1 MLDSQEDDMPVT
13 NEILPF
19 APQATVA
26 LSEILSLAEYTADS
40 QRLRGNQPGI
50 ARLELVNTVLK
61 QTSHMTAGLAQF
73 IANRYDGGVKDDG
86 NLDAVESGLQAAI
99 MSLVSGVTD
108 PLSKTL
114 ATLEAIRKS
123 WIGAPRYH
131 RSTVLPPDYAW
142 VNGDLIL
149 FEDRPEF
156 EEVYL
161 AGGFEG
167 MLLEANAT
175 SEQIA
180 ANLGK
185 FRKHPNGLGLYLPSC
200 GEQFFRAWGQGTGD
214 AGGYNAP
221 GLPNIQGVSSGD
233 NCLTTHVLSIGPVWT
248 GPLRV
253 GYNLESAGEVYERR
267 ANPYEG
273 LYGGMQ
279 FDASRANAIYGAS
292 PTVMPPSVNVPCI
305 TYLGLPA

>member
-1 MLDSQEDDMPVT
+1 MDSQEDDMPVT

-200 GEQFFRAWGQGTGD
+200 GEQFFRGWRPGAGREAGSWQQDAIRNILGQLGSIWSYKNTLPGGTG
-214 AGGYNAP
+214 ALSWTTSGEGGFAASSE
-221 GLPNIQGVSSGD
+221 ITMQGV
-233 NCLTTHVLSIGPVWT
+233 T
-248 GPLRV
+248 
-253 GYNLESAGEVYERR
+253 
-267 ANPYEG
+267 
-273 LYGGMQ
+273 
-279 FDASRANAIYGAS
+279 FDASCVV
-292 PTVMPPSVNVPCI
+292 PTAEEDRPVNVALPVI
-305 TYLGLPA
+305 LYLGLPA

>member
-1 MLDSQEDDMPVT
+1 MPVT

-200 GEQFFRAWGQGTGD
+200 GDQFFRAWGQGAGN

-221 GLPNIQGVSSGD
+221 GLPDLSGYVPAVVMSESTVSATGPFS
-233 NCLTTHVLSIGPVWT
+233 VGPVT
-248 GPLRV
+248 YTDAV
-253 GYNLESAGEVYERR
+253 
-267 ANPYEG
+267 NPG
-273 LYGGMQ
+273 QGQ
-279 FDASRANAIYGAS
+279 VHRSIIFNASHVSAIYGAS
-292 PTVMPPSVNVPCI
+292 PTVMPASIDLPVI
-305 TYLGLPA
+305 LYLGNSA

>member
-1 MLDSQEDDMPVT
+1 MPVT

-200 GEQFFRAWGQGTGD
+200 GEQFFRAWTGGGREAGSWQGD
-214 AGGYNAP
+214 AIRNLNGSVGNTLRGGVITDTGVFVSHQATYVIRAQD
-221 GLPNIQGVSSGD
+221 GGALPIYVEGFNFYAAEQVPTAAE
-233 NCLTTHVLSIGPVWT
+233 NRPANVAVPVI
-248 GPLRV
+248 L
-253 GYNLESAGEVYERR
+253 
-267 ANPYEG
+267 
-273 LYGGMQ
+273 
-279 FDASRANAIYGAS
+279 
-292 PTVMPPSVNVPCI
+292 
-305 TYLGLPA
+305 YLGLPA

>member
-1 MLDSQEDDMPVT
+1 MPVT

-200 GEQFFRAWGQGTGD
+200 GEQFFRAWGQGKGTAGSSVTDTTREATGRF
-214 AGGYNAP
+214 GGRYFETSAP
-221 GLPNIQGVSSGD
+221 AIPNGVSGVFTK
-233 NCLTTHVLSIGPVWT
+233 TTGELSLQSPVYQGPQISEPYLSIAFSLSGALSGHTGSEIAPVHIW
-248 GPLRV
+248 
-253 GYNLESAGEVYERR
+253 
-267 ANPYEG
+267 
-273 LYGGMQ
+273 Q
-279 FDASRANAIYGAS
+279 
-292 PTVMPPSVNVPCI
+292 PCI
-305 TYLGLPA
+305 VYLGNSA

>member
-131 RSTVLPPDYAW
+131 RSTALPPDYAW

-200 GEQFFRAWGQGTGD
+200 GDQFFRAWTG
-214 AGGYNAP
+214 AGESGRYNAP
-221 GLPNIQGVSSGD
+221 GLPELLGGFSAYTYDAGMPWQAITSVDSGTNALTVGSSGGTRY
-233 NCLTTHVLSIGPVWT
+233 NAFTFRASLSNT
-248 GPLRV
+248 
-253 GYNLESAGEVYERR
+253 
-267 ANPYEG
+267 
-273 LYGGMQ
+273 
-279 FDASRANAIYGAS
+279 IYGAS
-292 PTVMPPSVNVPCI
+292 STVMPPSVNLPVI
-305 TYLGLPA
+305 LYLGIPA

>member
-1 MLDSQEDDMPVT
+1 MPFT

-26 LSEILSLAEYTADS
+26 LSEILSLADYTADS

-61 QTSHMTAGLAQF
+61 QTSHMAAGLAQF

-108 PLSKTL
+108 PLAKTL

-161 AGGFEG
+161 AGGFGG

-200 GEQFFRAWGQGTGD
+200 GEQFFRGWTGGSRAAGSAQGD
-214 AGGYNAP
+214 AIRNITGKLGETIHTELFDGVFYIGSTTGTRSYPEGGY
-221 GLPNIQGVSSGD
+221 
-233 NCLTTHVLSIGPVWT
+233 T
-248 GPLRV
+248 
-253 GYNLESAGEVYERR
+253 AGF
-267 ANPYEG
+267 PF
-273 LYGGMQ
+273 L
-279 FDASRANAIYGAS
+279 DASRVVPTAAENRPANIALPVAL
-292 PTVMPPSVNVPCI
+292 
-305 TYLGLPA
+305 YLGLPA

>member
-1 MLDSQEDDMPVT
+1 MPVT

-200 GEQFFRAWGQGTGD
+200 DEQFSRGWTGGSRTAGSAQEDAIRNIAGKLGETIHTELFDGAFYIGSTTGTRSYPE
-214 AGGYNAP
+214 GGY
-221 GLPNIQGVSSGD
+221 
-233 NCLTTHVLSIGPVWT
+233 T
-248 GPLRV
+248 
-253 GYNLESAGEVYERR
+253 AGF
-267 ANPYEG
+267 PF
-273 LYGGMQ
+273 L
-279 FDASRANAIYGAS
+279 DASRVVPTANENRPA
-292 PTVMPPSVNVPCI
+292 NVALPVALYI
-305 TYLGLPA
+305 GLPA

>member
-1 MLDSQEDDMPVT
+1 MPVT

-200 GEQFFRAWGQGTGD
+200 GEQFFRAWVGGSTAGATNPAGLPAVTGEASWTRG
-214 AGGYNAP
+214 AGGEPA
-221 GLPNIQGVSSGD
+221 
-233 NCLTTHVLSIGPVWT
+233 TT
-248 GPLRV
+248 
-253 GYNLESAGEVYERR
+253 NSAGAFRVTLAGSTTTNAVSGAGDVR
-267 ANPYEG
+267 
-273 LYGGMQ
+273 LD
-279 FDASRANAIYGAS
+279 FDASWSNPIYGAS
-292 PTVMPPSVNVPCI
+292 PTVMPASVDLPVCL
-305 TYLGLPA
+305 YLGLRA

>member
-200 GEQFFRAWGQGTGD
+200 GEQFFRAWTGGGDGLAGT
-214 AGGYNAP
+214 YNAP
-221 GLPNIQGVSSGD
+221 GLPEIEGHFDGCDLLGDSRADWSGAFIRD
-233 NCLTTHVLSIGPVWT
+233 GT
-248 GPLRV
+248 
-253 GYNLESAGEVYERR
+253 
-267 ANPYEG
+267 
-273 LYGGMQ
+273 LYGNVTVTVSGVGIELPTT
-279 FDASRANAIYGAS
+279 FSARASNPIYGSSA
-292 PTVMPPSVNVPCI
+292 TVMPASINLPVI
-305 TYLGLPA
+305 LYLGILA

>member
-1 MLDSQEDDMPVT
+1 MPVT

-131 RSTVLPPDYAW
+131 RSTALPPDYAW
-142 VNGDLIL
+142 VNGDLII

-200 GEQFFRAWGQGTGD
+200 GDQFFRAWTGAGREAGSYQVD
-214 AGGYNAP
+214 AMRTIKAWWDSPAYTSVGGGCAYN
-221 GLPNIQGVSSGD
+221 GNYSSGCYQTVD
-233 NCLTTHVLSIGPVWT
+233 GAAYHTFGVDVSKTVPTAVENRPINVALPVI
-248 GPLRV
+248 L
-253 GYNLESAGEVYERR
+253 
-267 ANPYEG
+267 
-273 LYGGMQ
+273 
-279 FDASRANAIYGAS
+279 
-292 PTVMPPSVNVPCI
+292 
-305 TYLGLPA
+305 YLGLPA

>member
-1 MLDSQEDDMPVT
+1 MPVT

-26 LSEILSLAEYTADS
+26 LSEILSLAEYTVDS

-200 GEQFFRAWGQGTGD
+200 GEQFFRAWTSGAGQAGGAVTDTGRHISGTWETGWNAALIPTIGTGGAVYTTSSQANEVAYSSNTKVSQPFHVGFD
-214 AGGYNAP
+214 SALVWDEHDGDEFAP
-221 GLPNIQGVSSGD
+221 A
-233 NCLTTHVLSIGPVWT
+233 HVYIPV
-248 GPLRV
+248 
-253 GYNLESAGEVYERR
+253 
-267 ANPYEG
+267 
-273 LYGGMQ
+273 
-279 FDASRANAIYGAS
+279 I
-292 PTVMPPSVNVPCI
+292 I
-305 TYLGLPA
+305 YLGNSA

>member
-200 GEQFFRAWGQGTGD
+200 GEQFFRAWTGLTSEKVGSWQTD
-214 AGGYNAP
+214 TGRALTGKIDLDICSY
-221 GLPNIQGVSSGD
+221 VWESSG
-233 NCLTTHVLSIGPVWT
+233 VLSGLGASDGI
-248 GPLRV
+248 
-253 GYNLESAGEVYERR
+253 
-267 ANPYEG
+267 NPQQG
-273 LYGGMQ
+273 AMNGQ
-279 FDASRANAIYGAS
+279 QTAFDFDASRSWGDTHTGTEFAPAHVYI
-292 PTVMPPSVNVPCI
+292 PVIV
-305 TYLGLPA
+305 YLGVPS

>member
-1 MLDSQEDDMPVT
+1 MPVT

-61 QTSHMTAGLAQF
+61 QTSHMAAGLAQF

-131 RSTVLPPDYAW
+131 RSTALPPDYAW

-200 GEQFFRAWGQGTGD
+200 GEQFFRAWTSGTGREAGSWQGD
-214 AGGYNAP
+214 AVQPGFTQLLGRQAGTGG
-221 GLPNIQGVSSGD
+221 G
-233 NCLTTHVLSIGPVWT
+233 CIGPV
-248 GPLRV
+248 
-253 GYNLESAGEVYERR
+253 SASGGVTLTTKDTAIQYGLVSEVSELAVQYTWKSTQRIAAETH
-267 ANPYEG
+267 P
-273 LYGGMQ
+273 
-279 FDASRANAIYGAS
+279 
-292 PTVMPPSVNVPCI
+292 VNVAFPVCL
-305 TYLGLPA
+305 YLGLPV

>member
-131 RSTVLPPDYAW
+131 RSTALPPDYAW
-142 VNGDLIL
+142 VNGDLII

-200 GEQFFRAWGQGTGD
+200 GDQFFRACTGEVAQ
-214 AGGYNAP
+214 AGGSTQDTGRNVVASWTTGWEAYFVPTIAPTGAAFTTVGNAFE
-221 GLPNIQGVSSGD
+221 
-233 NCLTTHVLSIGPVWT
+233 LTNGF
-248 GPLRV
+248 GQRV
-253 GYNLESAGEVYERR
+253 EQPFYAGI
-267 ANPYEG
+267 
-273 LYGGMQ
+273 
-279 FDASRANAIYGAS
+279 DASRVWGEHAGAEFA
-292 PTVMPPSVNVPCI
+292 PTHVCI
-305 TYLGLPA
+305 PVIIYLGNSA

>member
-1 MLDSQEDDMPVT
+1 MPFT

-26 LSEILSLAEYTADS
+26 LSEILSLADYTADS

-61 QTSHMTAGLAQF
+61 QTSHMAAGLAQF

-108 PLSKTL
+108 PLAKTL

-200 GEQFFRAWGQGTGD
+200 GEQFFRAWGQETGD

-221 GLPNIQGVSSGD
+221 GVPDLSGYVPAVVMSESTVSATGPFS
-233 NCLTTHVLSIGPVWT
+233 VGPVT
-248 GPLRV
+248 YTDTVNPGQGQVHRSIIF
-253 GYNLESAGEVYERR
+253 SASHV
-267 ANPYEG
+267 
-273 LYGGMQ
+273 
-279 FDASRANAIYGAS
+279 SAIYGAS
-292 PTVMPPSVNVPCI
+292 PTVMPASVNLPVI
-305 TYLGLPA
+305 LYLGIPA

>member
-1 MLDSQEDDMPVT
+1 MPVT

-131 RSTVLPPDYAW
+131 RSTALPPDYAW
-142 VNGDLIL
+142 VNGDLII

-200 GEQFFRAWGQGTGD
+200 GEQFFRAWVGIGTAGAHHD
-214 AGGYNAP
+214 AG
-221 GLPNIQGVSSGD
+221 LPDVAGAFYSVHSANGSQYTSGAFAQSQGGA
-233 NCLTTHVLSIGPVWT
+233 
-248 GPLRV
+248 
-253 GYNLESAGEVYERR
+253 YFAGGNSHAEFGITFR
-267 ANPYEG
+267 ASN
-273 LYGGMQ
+273 
-279 FDASRANAIYGAS
+279 SNKTYGAS
-292 PTVMPPSVNVPCI
+292 PTVMPTSVDLPICL
-305 TYLGLPA
+305 YLGDSA

>member
-50 ARLELVNTVLK
+50 ARIELVNTVLK

-200 GEQFFRAWGQGTGD
+200 GEQFFRAWTGGSRAAGSAQGDAMRRITGLIGQFRWPTLITGNLLAQSGTGSD
-214 AGGYNAP
+214 ATAVTEDSV
-221 GLPNIQGVSSGD
+221 IKTSGT
-233 NCLTTHVLSIGPVWT
+233 LT
-248 GPLRV
+248 
-253 GYNLESAGEVYERR
+253 
-267 ANPYEG
+267 
-273 LYGGMQ
+273 
-279 FDASRANAIYGAS
+279 FDSGNVVTTATENR
-292 PTVMPPSVNVPCI
+292 PVNVALPVI
-305 TYLGLPA
+305 LYLGLPA

>member
-1 MLDSQEDDMPVT
+1 MPVT

-131 RSTVLPPDYAW
+131 RSTALPPDYAW

-185 FRKHPNGLGLYLPSC
+185 FRKHPNGLGLYLPSS
-200 GEQFFRAWGQGTGD
+200 GDQFFRAWTG
-214 AGGYNAP
+214 AGESGKYNAP
-221 GLPNIQGVSSGD
+221 GLPDIIGKYGQIFARPEVAEGPFAGSDIIAENLQGGTD
-233 NCLTTHVLSIGPVWT
+233 
-248 GPLRV
+248 
-253 GYNLESAGEVYERR
+253 SAIDYLVTVRFR
-267 ANPYEG
+267 ASAANPT
-273 LYGGMQ
+273 
-279 FDASRANAIYGAS
+279 YGAS
-292 PTVMPPSVNVPCI
+292 ATVMPSSIN
-305 TYLGLPA
+305 LPIILYMGIAA

>member
-1 MLDSQEDDMPVT
+1 MPVT

-131 RSTVLPPDYAW
+131 RSTALPPDYAW
-142 VNGDLIL
+142 VNGDLII

-200 GEQFFRAWGQGTGD
+200 GDQFFRAWTLGAGREAGEWQADAIRNIIGQLVSIWSYQDSLPGGTG
-214 AGGYNAP
+214 ALSWTTSGEGGFTANSKSTM
-221 GLPNIQGVSSGD
+221 QGI
-233 NCLTTHVLSIGPVWT
+233 T
-248 GPLRV
+248 
-253 GYNLESAGEVYERR
+253 
-267 ANPYEG
+267 
-273 LYGGMQ
+273 
-279 FDASRANAIYGAS
+279 FDASRIV
-292 PTVMPPSVNVPCI
+292 PTATENRPVNVAIPVI
-305 TYLGLPA
+305 LYLGLRA